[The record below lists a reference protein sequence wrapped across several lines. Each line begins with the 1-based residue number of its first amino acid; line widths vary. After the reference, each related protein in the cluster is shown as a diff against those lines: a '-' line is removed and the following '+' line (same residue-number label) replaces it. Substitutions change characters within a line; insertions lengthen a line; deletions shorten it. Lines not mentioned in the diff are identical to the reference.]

1 VKVKEHAL
9 KVEETT
15 RIVTVKVQPL
25 TREGMKPYG
34 DILDS
39 DHPIFPQ
46 VDAGQ
51 GAIAMEINTLHRNNS
66 VRQTLDQMAV
76 HGTYTQSFIILKGSM
91 IMVYAPA
98 AADLTCNVEDMEF
111 DYDNVAAFVLVEGD
125 IAHIH
130 RGVWHGSVVLN
141 DSCRFVNV
149 TRKNAGEGTTNVL
162 EVDDENLEYSRKYI
176 ELVNIRRRDKRQI
189 VVEL

>member
-1 VKVKEHAL
+1 
-9 KVEETT
+9 
-15 RIVTVKVQPL
+15 
-25 TREGMKPYG
+25 MKPYG

-46 VDAGQ
+46 VDAGH
-51 GAIAMEINTLHRNNS
+51 GAIAMEINTLHRNSS

-76 HGTYTQSFIILKGSM
+76 HGTYTQSFVILKGSM
-91 IMVYAPA
+91 IMVYATA
-98 AADLTCNVEDMEF
+98 AADVTCDIEEMEF

-125 IAHIH
+125 IAHIN
-130 RGVWHGSVVLN
+130 RGVWHGAVVLN
-141 DSCRFVNV
+141 ESCRFVNV
-149 TRKNAGEGTTNVL
+149 TRKNAGEGTTNVI

-189 VVEL
+189 VLELWSVVRPEEAYLLGCGLPASTPTVGSAHS